1 MKIYIKRE
9 IENKVNKYS
18 KNFPVVAISG
28 PRQSG
33 KSTMIKN
40 IFPDIPYFSFD
51 DLELRISAKSDPG
64 LFFEQISQAEK
75 QTIIDEIQYAPQ
87 LLHYIKMKVD
97 ENPRIKGR
105 FFLTGSQQFL
115 MIKNLSETLAGRIGL
130 INVYPLSV
138 SEIISYINENKDFN
152 LFEFSAFNGTYPQL
166 IVEKLDTK
174 EWYLNYINTY
184 LERDIKTLYNIGKL
198 NDFEKFIR
206 ILAFR
211 TGQILN
217 LSSLASDIGV
227 SVNTIKNWISILKA
241 SGIIFL
247 LYPYHTNIRT
257 QLVKSP
263 KIYFIDIGLV
273 CSINKIKD
281 RETLF
286 SSPLLGY
293 IFENYCIAEILKR
306 INNFGLDLN
315 LYFYRDSKGVEID
328 LLIED
333 RQILYPV
340 EIKASII
347 TDRKY
352 ADNIEKVGKILKNIK
367 DGFVIN
373 LSNKSIYLSPNV
385 LTLDIVSF
393 LNKISNL

>member
-333 RQILYPV
+333 KQILYPV
-340 EIKASII
+340 EIKASVV
-347 TDRKY
+347 TDKKC
-352 ADNIEKVGKILKNIK
+352 AENIEKVKKKLKNFK
-367 DGFVIN
+367 DGFIIN